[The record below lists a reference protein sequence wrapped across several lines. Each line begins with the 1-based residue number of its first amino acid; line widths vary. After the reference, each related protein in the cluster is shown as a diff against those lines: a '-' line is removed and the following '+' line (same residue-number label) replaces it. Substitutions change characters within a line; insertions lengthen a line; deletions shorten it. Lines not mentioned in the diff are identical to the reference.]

1 MKYLNILTLPI
12 YTDRTAFALF
22 EFYFKII
29 FFSYYYQIN
38 RLEHNV
44 SLRKIEN

>member
-22 EFYFKII
+22 EFYFNII
-29 FFSYYYQIN
+29 LFRKIN